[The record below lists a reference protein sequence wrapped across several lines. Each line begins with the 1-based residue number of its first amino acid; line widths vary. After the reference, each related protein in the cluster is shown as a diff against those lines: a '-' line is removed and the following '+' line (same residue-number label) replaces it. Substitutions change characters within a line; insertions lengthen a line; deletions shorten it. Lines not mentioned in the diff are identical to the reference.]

1 MPAFQTIVVP
11 VRDLAAAK
19 AVYAAVLGAQPHTDG
34 PYDVGFSVDGC
45 ELGLN
50 PGGFDQGQTAPVAY
64 VDVEDITATVATVA
78 TLVESGASVVQER
91 AAVGGGT
98 SLAVLADP
106 DGNRFGLRSHA
117 G

>member
-19 AVYAAVLGAQPHTDG
+19 TVYAAALGTEPHTDE
-34 PYDVGFSVDGC
+34 PYYVGFSVDGC

-50 PGGFDQGQTAPVAY
+50 PGGFDQGQTGPVAF
-64 VDVEDITATVATVA
+64 VDVEDITATVAG
-78 TLVESGASVVQER
+78 LVGAGAVVVQEPT
-91 AAVGGGT
+91 AVGGGT

-106 DGNRFGLRSHA
+106 DGNRFGVRA
-117 G
+117 QTG